1 MPKEHAMTAPTIRTV
16 SLLNGTAVPALGMG
30 TWYLGERPDQ
40 HDIQLS
46 ALRTGIE
53 IGLTLIDTAEMYG
66 DGAAEELVGRAIAGR
81 RDSVYLV
88 SKVLPSNATR
98 RGTVEACR
106 RSLQRLGTDHLDM
119 YLLHWRGRVPLAE
132 TVAAFEELVQD
143 GSIGCWG
150 VSNLDAPDLDELL
163 AVPGG
168 NRVQTNQVLYNLAR
182 RGPEYDLVPM
192 CHQLGM
198 PLMAYSPVDHGR
210 LLEHSAVL
218 DMARDKGVTGAQL
231 AIAWVLR
238 LPDVFAVAK
247 ASTRAHVIENRAA
260 MEIGFSQAELD
271 LLDRLFPPPVRK
283 VPLDML

>member
-1 MPKEHAMTAPTIRTV
+1 MTAQTIRAV
-16 SLLNGTAVPALGMG
+16 SLPNGTALPALGMG

-210 LLEHSAVL
+210 LLEHPAVL
-218 DMARDKGVTGAQL
+218 DMARDKGVTAAQL

-247 ASTRAHVIENRAA
+247 ASTRAHVTENRAA
-260 MEIGFSQAELD
+260 MEISFSQAELD